1 MPVGMKYYL
10 FTIQLVDAY
19 ASLLTNAQVGD
30 EVPYMVLRIDTTPFG
45 LVSVKKVQKGDNETN
60 LLFVADGSDA
70 ELFLDSENSAL
81 IYEYETQ
88 DPTPPTKEF
97 EIIAVPEFTLPVTS
111 V

>member
-1 MPVGMKYYL
+1 
-10 FTIQLVDAY
+10 
-19 ASLLTNAQVGD
+19 
-30 EVPYMVLRIDTTPFG
+30 MVLRIDTALFG
-45 LVSVKKVQKGDNETN
+45 LASVEKVQNGGNETF
-60 LLFVADGSDA
+60 LEFVADGSGA
-70 ELFLDSENSAL
+70 GLLLDSENSAL